1 MGGSLRPGCGSGGSL
16 ASGGRT
22 GAAADS
28 GGACG
33 AAGRSGAGRRRAGA
47 AADCGRACSAAGSS
61 RTGSGG
67 AGSSRTCGAA
77 GSGRTGSSRTG
88 SAAGCSGTGR
98 SRTRGTAGSGR
109 TAACGECHNQL
120 LSGRR
125 RRIFR
130 QPDSLDRGTGRNG
143 QHLRDPQ
150 RTGICLLEDFRS
162 GGSSVC
168 GRVRGDYRLFGFLK
182 TVLRCGDFPGLCIG
196 LFRIRLG
203 WNSRV

>member
-1 MGGSLRPGCGSGGSL
+1 MGGSLRPGCGPGGSL

-33 AAGRSGAGRRRAGA
+33 AAGSGGAGA
-47 AADCGRACSAAGSS
+47 AADSGRACSAAGRSGAGS
-61 RTGSGG
+61 GRTGSGG
-67 AGSSRTCGAA
+67 AGSSRTCGA
-77 GSGRTGSSRTG
+77 
-88 SAAGCSGTGR
+88 
-98 SRTRGTAGSGR
+98 AGSGR

-182 TVLRCGDFPGLCIG
+182 TGLRCGDFPGLCIG

>member
-1 MGGSLRPGCGSGGSL
+1 MLVAPRSSRHRRLLWREKMCIMLR
-16 ASGGRT
+16 RT
-22 GAAADS
+22 RIPETT
-28 GGACG
+28 
-33 AAGRSGAGRRRAGA
+33 GRSPEHPEIMLRDRRRDGILRLSKAGIL
-47 AADCGRACSAAGSS
+47 DRS
-61 RTGSGG
+61 
-67 AGSSRTCGAA
+67 
-77 GSGRTGSSRTG
+77 RTGSSRTFG
-88 SAAGCSGTGR
+88 AAGSG
-98 SRTRGTAGSGR
+98 GTAG
-109 TAACGECHNQL
+109 CGECHNQL

-182 TVLRCGDFPGLCIG
+182 TGLRCGDFPGLCIG

-203 WNSRV
+203 WISRV